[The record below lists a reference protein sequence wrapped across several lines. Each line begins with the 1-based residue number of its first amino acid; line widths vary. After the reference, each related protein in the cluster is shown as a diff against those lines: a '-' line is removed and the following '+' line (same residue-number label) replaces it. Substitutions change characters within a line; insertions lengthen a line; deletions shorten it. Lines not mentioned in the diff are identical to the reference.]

1 VVCHAIGLETGM
13 ASQDYIQLHHGD
25 SKLLMQSLNYVR
37 LAASR
42 ILTGTMEES
51 DTPEARVAWGQQT

>member
-1 VVCHAIGLETGM
+1 M
-13 ASQDYIQLHHGD
+13 ASQDYIQLYHGD
-25 SKLLMQSLNYVR
+25 SKLLMQSLNYVCI
-37 LAASR
+37 AASR